1 MIKELIID
9 LQQIEN
15 VLLYRIIQ
23 QDESFKGKGKLFEK
37 DDISIHSA
45 NHKAIIT
52 FEKTTSL
59 YTNGLDEETDCLV
72 WSKDLMSVE
81 RATEI
86 KAKIEKCVV
95 AFNEHIRKENEQ
107 ENEKEM
113 CGFSYDETYWYLN
126 NGGIV
131 GKGDWVDDRFD
142 KFRYNSKNAFKTP
155 EEAKRKQEILNYIYE
170 NQTLFTKEQWE
181 DGEDD
186 RYSIYADIEGRALHT
201 GYRDH
206 YKEAKYFF
214 KGKETAQK
222 VADFIGY
229 ADYMKYL

>member
-1 MIKELIID
+1 MIKELKID
-9 LQQIEN
+9 LRQIEN
-15 VLLYRIIQ
+15 VLIYKVIQ
-23 QDESFKGKGKLFEK
+23 QDESFTAKGTIFKNDDMTINSFTDKEIMGGNLYINGTYDCGRELF
-37 DDISIHSA
+37 
-45 NHKAIIT
+45 IT
-52 FEKTTSL
+52 KIF
-59 YTNGLDEETDCLV
+59 D
-72 WSKDLMSVE
+72 SVE
-81 RATEI
+81 KATEV